1 MKKYTIMAILG
12 LAFLASVTQGFAMSA
27 LSNSELDMI
36 TAGTNYSINNSS
48 VNRSLHGIDNSI
60 SINNSIHN
68 DTVVVQSSSVENRGI
83 VITIGNE
90 NTVVPGINVLGV
102 IGRSPG
108 RSSSSGS
115 SPNLGGLQSIKQ
127 MNIIGYP

>member
-108 RSSSSGS
+108 SSSSSGS